1 MGEKKKVKKEERK
14 KVKHDKQVKEGAE
27 GKQAK
32 KVEAAGDEGPSIIKG
47 EECPICHNKTL
58 MLSEAMTDVPF
69 FGKTYIFSMN
79 CSSCNYHKSDVESEE
94 EREPARY
101 TIEIDSEEDMKIRVV
116 KSSNATVKIPHV
128 GNIEPGEASNGYIT
142 NVEGVLQRMKKMV
155 EVLRDDSEDEED
167 KKKAKNILKKLLRVI
182 WGQEKLKIII
192 EDPSGNS
199 AIISDK
205 AVKTKL

>member
-1 MGEKKKVKKEERK
+1 MKGMVDNKKAGAAGKKAKAIEEKEAKPKKA
-14 KVKHDKQVKEGAE
+14 EGAE
-27 GKQAK
+27 D
-32 KVEAAGDEGPSIIKG
+32 EAPSLIKG

-58 MLSEAMTDVPF
+58 TLIEAMTDVPF
-69 FGKTYIFSMN
+69 FGKTYLFSMN

-94 EREPARY
+94 EREPCKY
-101 TIEIDSEEDMKIRVV
+101 TIEIGSEDDMKIRVI
-116 KSSNATVKIPHV
+116 KSANATVKIPHV
-128 GNIEPGEASNGYIT
+128 GNIEPGAASNGYIT
-142 NVEGVLQRMKKMV
+142 NIEGILQRMKKMV
-155 EVLRDDSEDEED
+155 EILRDDSEDEDD

-205 AVKTKL
+205 VVKTKL

>member
-1 MGEKKKVKKEERK
+1 MVVKKKEVKPKETNKETS
-14 KVKHDKQVKEGAE
+14 KQSEKEAKAAE
-27 GKQAK
+27 ADN
-32 KVEAAGDEGPSIIKG
+32 VPSIIKG

-58 MLSEAMTDVPF
+58 TLMEAETEIPF

-79 CSSCNYHKSDVESEE
+79 CSNCNYHKADVEADEE
-94 EREPARY
+94 KEPSKY
-101 TIEIDSEEDMKIRVV
+101 TIETSSEDDMKIRVI

-142 NVEGVLQRMKKMV
+142 NIEGILQRMKKMV
-155 EVLRDDSEDEED
+155 EILRDDSEDEED
-167 KKKAKNILKKLLRVI
+167 RKKAKNILKKLLKVM

-192 EDPSGNS
+192 EDPTGNS

-205 AVKTKL
+205 AVKSKL

>member
-1 MGEKKKVKKEERK
+1 MVEKKKEVKPKDTNKETS
-14 KVKHDKQVKEGAE
+14 KQSGKGTKAAE
-27 GKQAK
+27 ADN
-32 KVEAAGDEGPSIIKG
+32 VPSLIKG

-58 MLSEAMTDVPF
+58 TLIEAETEIPF
-69 FGKTYIFSMN
+69 FGKTYLFSMN
-79 CSSCNYHKSDVESEE
+79 CSNCGYHKADVEADEE
-94 EREPARY
+94 KEPSKY
-101 TIEIDSEEDMKIRVV
+101 TIETSCEDDMKIRVI

-142 NVEGVLQRMKKMV
+142 NIEGILQRMKKMV

-167 KKKAKNILKKLLRVI
+167 RKKAKNILKKLLKVM

-199 AIISDK
+199 AIISEK
-205 AVKTKL
+205 AVKSKL

>member
-1 MGEKKKVKKEERK
+1 MVEKKKEGGADRKEKKELAK
-14 KVKHDKQVKEGAE
+14 PKAAE
-27 GKQAK
+27 EDDA
-32 KVEAAGDEGPSIIKG
+32 PSIIKG

-58 MLSEAMTDVPF
+58 ILTEATTDVPF
-69 FGKTYIFSMN
+69 FGKTYLFSMN
-79 CSSCNYHKSDVESEE
+79 CSGCGYHKSDIESDEE
-94 EREPARY
+94 KEPSKY
-101 TIEIDSEEDMKIRVV
+101 TIEVDSEADMKIRVV

-128 GNIEPGEASNGYIT
+128 GNIEPGETSNGYIT
-142 NVEGVLQRMKKMV
+142 NIEGVLQRMKKMV

-205 AVKTKL
+205 AQKTKL